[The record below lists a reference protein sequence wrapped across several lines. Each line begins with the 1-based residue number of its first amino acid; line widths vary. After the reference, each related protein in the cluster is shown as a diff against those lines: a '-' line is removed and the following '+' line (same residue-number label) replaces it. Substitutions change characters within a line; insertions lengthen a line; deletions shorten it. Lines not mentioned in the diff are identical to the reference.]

1 MLMRRWLLLLF
12 LATMAINWP
21 QLPFN
26 MRATDLVFVAAALA
40 IVATARPWTWPRLSE
55 LDYTVAAYIGGGVI
69 ATALSPDVRVSSIE
83 LVRHLYVVSIYI
95 VIAVAVRH
103 GLAHTVGTGLALS
116 GGLLAALGVAATV
129 LLMISGIR
137 IEAIGRIAT
146 LPYLGDTLRVQA
158 LTASE
163 SMLACA
169 LAVSAPF
176 VLLHPVIRSSW
187 LRINVAAMVLLVA
200 ALLTFSH
207 SVAGIAVAVLI
218 ATWPSLRTAAL
229 RSAAAAAVILMVL
242 AANFAATVSIRS
254 VGGSPRDNSNYEYG
268 VDSGRAEIAGV
279 NVEYQTMSYLR
290 LKQVAWDTFAGR
302 PLTGIGLDRFH
313 SATEAAYQGGR
324 LTEHYRAADPHSSIP
339 GRLAETGILGAIT
352 MLALWCVAGIETM
365 RLLARGSPP
374 PWIVTAAAAGL
385 AGTLINSVNADVMNF
400 RFLWVALGLI
410 RGLSPMPAL
419 RSSESIISERG
430 TPPAW

>member
-1 MLMRRWLLLLF
+1 MRRWLLLLF
-12 LATMAINWP
+12 LATMAIDWP

-40 IVATARPWTWPRLSE
+40 LIVTTRPWTLPRLSA
-55 LDYTVAAYIGGGVI
+55 LDYTVAAYIGGSVL

-95 VIAVAVRH
+95 VIAVAVQH
-103 GLAHTVGTGLALS
+103 ALAHTVGTGLALS
-116 GGLLAALGVAATV
+116 GGLLAGLGVAATV
-129 LLMISGIR
+129 LLLISGIR
-137 IEAIGRIAT
+137 IDAIGRVAV
-146 LPYLGDTLRVQA
+146 LPYLGETLRVQA
-158 LTASE
+158 LAATE

-169 LAVSAPF
+169 LAMSAPF
-176 VLLHPVIRSSW
+176 VLLHPAIRSSW
-187 LRINVAAMVLLVA
+187 LRLNLAAMVLLVA
-200 ALLTFSH
+200 AFLTFSH
-207 SVAGIAVAVLI
+207 SVAGFAVAVLI

-229 RSAAAAAVILMVL
+229 RSAAAAAVVLIVL

-254 VGGSPRDNSNYEYG
+254 VGAGPRDSSNYEYG

-279 NVEYQTMSYLR
+279 NVDYQTMSYLR
-290 LKQVAWDTFAGR
+290 LKQVAWGTFAAR

-324 LTEHYRAADPHSSIP
+324 LTEHYRATDPHSSIP
-339 GRLAETGILGAIT
+339 GRLAETGIIGAIT
-352 MLALWCVAGIETM
+352 MLALWCMAGMETM
-365 RLLARGSPP
+365 RLLARASPP

-400 RFLWVALGLI
+400 RFLWAALGLV
-410 RGLSPMPAL
+410 RGLSSMPAL
-419 RSSESIISERG
+419 RSSESITSEG
-430 TPPAW
+430 ATPPAR

>member
-40 IVATARPWTWPRLSE
+40 IVATARPWTWPRLSA
-55 LDYTVAAYIGGGVI
+55 LDYTVAAYIGGSVI
-69 ATALSPDVRVSSIE
+69 ATALSPDVRVSSVE

-137 IEAIGRIAT
+137 IDAIGRIAT

-218 ATWPSLRTAAL
+218 ATWPWLRTAAL

-339 GRLAETGILGAIT
+339 GRLAETGIPGAIT

-365 RLLARGSPP
+365 RL
-374 PWIVTAAAAGL
+374 
-385 AGTLINSVNADVMNF
+385 
-400 RFLWVALGLI
+400 
-410 RGLSPMPAL
+410 
-419 RSSESIISERG
+419 
-430 TPPAW
+430 